1 MTNLGLS
8 ELYKFDQLLH
18 LYSQLLLIR
27 KVELSIGR
35 ESKKNSFRTP
45 IHLAIGQEAIAV
57 GISAYLS
64 PKDRIFGNHR
74 SHAHYLALGG
84 SVQQLILEIL
94 GKRGGCSGGKGGSM
108 HISSTDTGFI
118 GSMPIVAGTIPIAV
132 GASLEFDSESKNIS
146 VCYFGDGASEEG
158 VFHEAL
164 NFAAKFNAPTLF
176 VCENNLFSSHMHIDQ
191 RQNSRS
197 ISRFADS
204 AGILNFE
211 VDGNSLLDV
220 MNCAKEAV
228 NHVRMNRKPAFI
240 EALTYRIY
248 SHVGFDTDLNVG
260 LNRISDLKEWS
271 GKDPISSLKKTII
284 ENFPNEVDWNAIEN
298 KINELVEESWIN
310 GSNAEFPDSSELFE
324 NVYWS
329 KE

>member
-8 ELYKFDQLLH
+8 GLYKFDQLLH

-64 PKDRIFGNHR
+64 PNDRIFGNHR

-84 SVQQLILEIL
+84 SVQKLILEIL

-108 HISSTDTGFI
+108 HISSIDTGFI

-132 GASLEFDSESKNIS
+132 GASLEFDNESKNIS

-271 GKDPISSLKKTII
+271 GKDPISSLRKTIS
-284 ENFPNEVDWNAIEN
+284 ENFPNEVDWDVIEN
-298 KINELVEESWIN
+298 KINGFVEDSWIY
-310 GSNAEFPDSSELFE
+310 GLNAEFPDSSELFE

>member
-8 ELYKFDQLLH
+8 GLYKFDQLLH

-84 SVQQLILEIL
+84 SVQKLILEIL

-132 GASLEFDSESKNIS
+132 GASLEFDNESKNIS

-197 ISRFADS
+197 ISRFANS

-220 MNCAKEAV
+220 MNCADEAI

-271 GKDPISSLKKTII
+271 DKDPISLLRKTIS
-284 ENFPNEVDWNAIEN
+284 ENFPNEIDWDVIEN
-298 KINELVEESWIN
+298 KINGFVEDSWIY
-310 GSNAEFPDSSELFE
+310 GLNAEFPDSSELLK

>member
-8 ELYKFDQLLH
+8 GLYKFDQLLH

-64 PKDRIFGNHR
+64 PNDRIFGNHR

-132 GASLEFDSESKNIS
+132 GASLEFDNESKNIS

-310 GSNAEFPDSSELFE
+310 GLNAEFPDSSELFE

>member
-1 MTNLGLS
+1 MTNVGLS
-8 ELYKFDQLLH
+8 GLYKFDQLLH
-18 LYSQLLLIR
+18 LYGQLLLIR

-35 ESKKNSFRTP
+35 ESKNNSFRTP

-64 PKDRIFGNHR
+64 PNDRIFGNHR

-108 HISSTDTGFI
+108 HISSIDTGFI

-132 GASLEFDSESKNIS
+132 GASLEFDNESKYIS

-197 ISRFADS
+197 IRRFANS

-211 VDGNSLLDV
+211 VDGNSLLDI
-220 MNCAKEAV
+220 MNCAEEAI

-271 GKDPISSLKKTII
+271 GKDPISLLRKTIS
-284 ENFPNEVDWNAIEN
+284 ENFPNEVDWDVIEN
-298 KINELVEESWIN
+298 KINGFVEDSWIY
-310 GSNAEFPDSSELFE
+310 GLNAEFPDSNELFE